1 MDIQDTYN
9 PAAFFEEI
17 QNITNEIECIFKDYN
32 FHIEKGDLLRFVSST
47 MLYET
52 QIQLSIESIVNDI
65 ELYRF
70 LNDSENEFEL
80 HSPTH
85 KGCYKLNIFQISDF
99 KLNILNKINTNILSL
114 TKESNNQ
121 AFQFESKKLNIDQWY
136 EILTKHNFIIEQ
148 KNNKELVTIRNIY
161 KFATTKGLIVEKI
174 NQKGT
179 NALTNKDLSFIYDII
194 FFIKNKK
201 RDTISNTK
209 EKSDYIRYRLKK

>member
-1 MDIQDTYN
+1 MSTSSI
-9 PAAFFEEI
+9 PSS
-17 QNITNEIECIFKDYN
+17 
-32 FHIEKGDLLRFVSST
+32 FVFTFRKPKSNVTPISCFSVSLST
-47 MLYET
+47 
-52 QIQLSIESIVNDI
+52 I
-65 ELYRF
+65 
-70 LNDSENEFEL
+70 
-80 HSPTH
+80 
-85 KGCYKLNIFQISDF
+85 
-99 KLNILNKINTNILSL
+99 
-114 TKESNNQ
+114 
-121 AFQFESKKLNIDQWY
+121 IDQWY

-209 EKSDYIRYRLKK
+209 EKSDYIRYRLKKSGKKKWEI

>member
-1 MDIQDTYN
+1 MLQ
-9 PAAFFEEI
+9 
-17 QNITNEIECIFKDYN
+17 
-32 FHIEKGDLLRFVSST
+32 FVSST
-47 MLYET
+47 MLYEVQT
-52 QIQLSIESIVNDI
+52 QLTIERIVNDI

-70 LNDSENEFEL
+70 LNDNESELEL

-85 KGCYKLNIFQISDF
+85 KGCYKLDIFQIRDF
-99 KLNILNKINTNILSL
+99 KSKILNKINTNISSL
-114 TKESNNQ
+114 IKKSNNQ
-121 AFQFESKKLNIDQWY
+121 AFQFESIKLSIDQWY

-209 EKSDYIRYRLKK
+209 EKSDYIRYRLKKSGKKKWEI